1 MRHLIPCTLL
11 YRVFIFSI
19 LFSVSG
25 SLYASQTISIAKV
38 IKLRGEASQLP
49 NDTLTATSIKIGDQL
64 KEDTSIVTKDNSF
77 VQLTFTDGSLLS
89 IGPNSHV
96 AIVKFDENGK
106 GVLSLLKGQIRNK
119 VIPTVNENNKLIIKT
134 RTAALGVRGTEFQ
147 TIYNPQNE
155 VTNLLTFDGKVAI
168 AKSEGPLVDHQV
180 LDGTLKSKE
189 SIIVEKGKT
198 SITTPRF
205 SKATRAEP
213 VYEQQFNALYKNEE
227 MKVKPSDLSSNT
239 VELPTKA
246 SGLVVDINTGLIV
259 PSNINKGKIDLE
271 TGSFIP
277 PEGLQLDA
285 TKGFIVSSDI
295 KDKTQQADL
304 RKKRTQLNR
313 RINSLYKKPIIEETN
328 LKLFRFRLS
337 GVGIFQTHSKTKLW
351 TSETSWN
358 PTFSFDSNKAISA
371 KISTFPI
378 KNANN
383 EIIWAY
389 TYALVGSYD
398 VFDTSTFELGFG
410 RQGWGKG
417 NEGWE
422 YLATYSYKIRYQ
434 YISSIV
440 ASFTYFDQP
449 SYPYNPALEFGA
461 GVEFSF

>member
-1 MRHLIPCTLL
+1 MRHLIPYTLFN
-11 YRVFIFSI
+11 RVFVFSI
-19 LFSVSG
+19 IVLISG
-25 SLYASQTISIAKV
+25 SLYAGHPLSIAKV
-38 IKLRGEASQLP
+38 VKLRGEASQLP

-96 AIVKFDENGK
+96 AIVKFAENGK

-119 VIPTVNENNKLIIKT
+119 VIPTVNVNNKLIIKT

-168 AKSEGPLVDHQV
+168 AKSEGPLVDHNA
-180 LDGTLKSKE
+180 LDEALKAKE

-227 MKVKPSDLSSNT
+227 MKAKPSDLTSYT

-246 SGLVVDINTGLIV
+246 SGLIVDINTGLIV
-259 PSNINKGKIDLE
+259 PSNINEGKIDLE

-277 PEGLQLDA
+277 PKGLQLDA
-285 TKGFIVSSDI
+285 TKGFVVSSEI
-295 KDKTQQADL
+295 KDKNEQTEL
-304 RKKRTQLNR
+304 RKKRAQLNK
-313 RINSLYKKPIIEETN
+313 RINSLYKKPIIEEAS
-328 LKLFRFRLS
+328 LKLLRFRLN
-337 GVGIFQTHSKTKLW
+337 GVGIFQTHSQTKLW
-351 TSETSWN
+351 TSEASWN
-358 PTFSFDSNKAISA
+358 PSFSIDSSKAISA
-371 KISTFPI
+371 KLSTFPI
-378 KNANN
+378 KNTKN

-389 TYALVGSYD
+389 AYALTGSYD
-398 VFDTSTFELGFG
+398 ASDTSSFELGFG

-417 NEGWE
+417 NEGW
-422 YLATYSYKIRYQ
+422 
-434 YISSIV
+434 V
-440 ASFTYFDQP
+440 
-449 SYPYNPALEFGA
+449 
-461 GVEFSF
+461 